1 MRNSLVT
8 ESMRL
13 GILHSGMVERGI
25 IIVEGLKIRKSWLKQ
40 KREDYGDNYQHNAL
54 S

>member
-1 MRNSLVT
+1 MG
-8 ESMRL
+8 L
-13 GILHSGMVERGI
+13 GLIHSEMPERGI

-40 KREDYGDNYQHNAL
+40 KREDYGDNYQGNAL